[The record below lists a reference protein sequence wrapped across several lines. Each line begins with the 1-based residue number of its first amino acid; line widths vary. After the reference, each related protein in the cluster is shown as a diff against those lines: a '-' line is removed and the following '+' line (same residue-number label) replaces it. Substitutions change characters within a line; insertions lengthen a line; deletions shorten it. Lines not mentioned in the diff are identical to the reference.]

1 MIRNLW
7 SRCTFNSFIYQYVR
21 HSHNI
26 ELHRQ
31 TISLLQV
38 STDTRHYR
46 RLSGE
51 YMPIYTYCVN
61 CYRSASCKPRLS
73 TSVCDI
79 HTDQLSNGSAIYLE
93 WMVLFET
100 ASVFPQY
107 GRVVFGVQI
116 NWEISTFVIR
126 KIVFTKQGDATKF
139 RLNMITWLR
148 AEISWKLFFNL
159 NNI

>member
-1 MIRNLW
+1 MCGTG
-7 SRCTFNSFIYQYVR
+7 S
-21 HSHNI
+21 
-26 ELHRQ
+26 LHQ
-31 TISLLQV
+31 ITSWISSLLVQV
-38 STDTRHYR
+38 TTDTRDYR

-51 YMPIYTYCVN
+51 SMPIYTFCVN
-61 CYRSASCKPRLS
+61 FYRSASCKPRSS

-93 WMVLFET
+93 WFFSKQLQ
-100 ASVFPQY
+100 SFPQY

-116 NWEISTFVIR
+116 HWEISTFLIR

-148 AEISWKLFFNL
+148 AEILWKLFYNL